1 MYIKLS
7 KYTEKTPI
15 RHEIEDDSFHMW
27 IGSAYISIDPDDVI
41 NNMGTF
47 ESLRN
52 WLEGIRTDVER
63 GAK

>member
-27 IGSAYISIDPDDVI
+27 IGSAYISIDPDDVF
-41 NNMGTF
+41 NNMDTF
-47 ESLRN
+47 EALRF
-52 WLEGIRTDVER
+52 WLECKRVEVER
-63 GAK
+63 EAK